1 MVHRAEDLKSIWC
14 VDLLIEVFAMD
25 AGVFLAGIALGLSLA
40 APPGPINAL
49 MAAQA
54 ISSSRLSGFLVG
66 LGAMTSD
73 ATFLAITYTLSG
85 LLVLNETARGALSM
99 VSFCLMILLAYLTW
113 RASKRIDLTPK
124 RSIHIP
130 YLTGLTVGLTNP
142 FQLSWWMSA
151 GLSLISSIGLVIII
165 GFFTGILIW
174 ITSFPSVLSWAG
186 RGRPWVYKGV
196 VYFSIGLLVAFAA
209 WFLYNGVALLGLIN

>member
-1 MVHRAEDLKSIWC
+1 MDL
-14 VDLLIEVFAMD
+14 
-25 AGVFLAGIALGLSLA
+25 GVFIAGIALGLSLA

-54 ISSSRLSGFLVG
+54 ISSSRLNGFLVG

-73 ATFLAITYTLSG
+73 ATFLVITYTLSG
-85 LLVLNETARGALSM
+85 LLILNETARGALSM
-99 VSFCLMILLAYLTW
+99 VSFCLMLFLAYLTW
-113 RASKRIDLTPK
+113 RASRRIDLTPK
-124 RSIHIP
+124 RSVHIP

-151 GLSLISSIGLVIII
+151 GLSLISSIGLIIII

-174 ITSFPSVLSWAG
+174 ITSFPSVLNWAG
-186 RGRPWVYKGV
+186 KGRPWVYRAV
-196 VYFSIGLLVAFAA
+196 IYFSIGLLLAFAA
-209 WFLYNGVALLGLIN
+209 WFLYNGTVLLGIVPVRL